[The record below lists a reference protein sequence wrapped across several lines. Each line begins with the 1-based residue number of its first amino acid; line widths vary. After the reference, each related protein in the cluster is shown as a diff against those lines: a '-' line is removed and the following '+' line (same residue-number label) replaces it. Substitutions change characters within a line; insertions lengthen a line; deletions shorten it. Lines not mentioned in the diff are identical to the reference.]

1 MAERI
6 PTDMDTFLREH
17 AARATPLPEVR
28 EAALA
33 RWPHS
38 PDADDDQRRS
48 HAARIETAYK
58 HRRKRARDAARAA
71 LAETSVP
78 QEVLSEAA
86 RPCHTVR
93 IEDVALADALTNAVR
108 NSLLGVSIMEPITA
122 PPCTAGDLAELIRSL
137 PPPDAEYSADVQD
150 ISAGSTAPF
159 DPLAEWTDGV
169 DPAPFLRRIDAA
181 TRCGTDESVPRLQ
194 RMTEAVEALGVT
206 VDNVRRAVEASPNRP
221 VGHLPLF
228 EVAAIA
234 VGAIENN
241 RQITKS
247 EAMAADLGC
256 QVGRLADAVSQM
268 LSQAQDAAAAKDA
281 LIETQRRFI
290 EHLQRMVGA

>member
-33 RWPHS
+33 RWPHP
-38 PDADDDQRRS
+38 PDADDDQRRT

-58 HRRKRARDAARAA
+58 HRRKHARDAARAA
-71 LAETSVP
+71 LASASAQQESASVEGTS
-78 QEVLSEAA
+78 LSQ
-86 RPCHTVR
+86 
-93 IEDVALADALTNAVR
+93 AVR
-108 NSLLGVSIMEPITA
+108 ESQRDSLLGISIMEPITA
-122 PPCTAGDLAELIRSL
+122 PPCTAGDLAELMRSL
-137 PPPDAEYSADVQD
+137 PPPDAEYAADVQD
-150 ISAGSTAPF
+150 ISAGSTAPV

-194 RMTEAVEALGVT
+194 RMTEAVEALGAT

-221 VGHLPLF
+221 VGHLSLF

-234 VGAIENN
+234 VGAIESN
-241 RQITKS
+241 RQRVLYDN
-247 EAMAADLGC
+247 MAA
-256 QVGRLADAVSQM
+256 QVGRLTDAVAQM
-268 LSQAQDAAAAKDA
+268 LAQAQDAAAAKDA